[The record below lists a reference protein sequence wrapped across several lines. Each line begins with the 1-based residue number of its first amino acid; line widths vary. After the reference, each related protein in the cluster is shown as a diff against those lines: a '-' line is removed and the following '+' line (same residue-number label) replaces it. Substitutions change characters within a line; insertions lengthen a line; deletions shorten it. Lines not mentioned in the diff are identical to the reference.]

1 VVAPEGPG
9 DPAHGGHGQ
18 AQAPLPDDAK
28 ARHAGQLTGAR
39 LRVQQGQGGG
49 QTVGQ
54 GWQIDGVAGIVVVRL
69 GVGKPGSTEYS
80 LAAAYFVAA
89 FPSVGGAVA

>member
-1 VVAPEGPG
+1 LQGQVVVAPEGPG

-28 ARHAGQLTGAR
+28 ARHAGQFAGAR
-39 LRVQQGQGGG
+39 LRVQQGQGCG

-54 GWQIDGVAGIVVVRL
+54 GRHDRWDGWGMMVVAN
-69 GVGKPGSTEYS
+69 GVGKPGLPEYS
-80 LAAAYFVAA
+80 LAAALFCSG
-89 FPSVGGAVA
+89 FP